1 MDEVIYIIIIF
12 SLAVVLGI
20 VLIFIKKIEKYKNY
34 MYIELVTNS
43 ENYFR
48 ELSLLEGK
56 YLEIIETHG
65 ANIEFSLK
73 NHHSFDYISNVSLK
87 KNYSFIQD
95 KVLYIFNEKLSI
107 KPLIVEK
114 EGKKYFEITD
124 ELKSINILVSFEKQS
139 HILAK
144 YKVIKNEGLYQLI
157 IDEEGVNVN
166 E

>member
-1 MDEVIYIIIIF
+1 MDEVVYIIIIF

-20 VLIFIKKIEKYKNY
+20 ILIFVKKIEKYKNY

-73 NHHSFDYISNVSLK
+73 K
-87 KNYSFIQD
+87 
-95 KVLYIFNEKLSI
+95 
-107 KPLIVEK
+107 
-114 EGKKYFEITD
+114 
-124 ELKSINILVSFEKQS
+124 
-139 HILAK
+139 
-144 YKVIKNEGLYQLI
+144 
-157 IDEEGVNVN
+157 
-166 E
+166 